1 MEWKS
6 RYFEAWVKHMETN
19 HADAFAL
26 SGGRRMKFKYPDVD
40 TANGLNDFMITFI
53 KWNGGNAR
61 RVNVVARKVKGRRVV
76 KSIRRGAADVIAS
89 IRGRSCMFEGKVGK
103 DTPSHWQ
110 LQEQERERAAHGVY
124 EFISTPGNFYAVYD
138 MIVAGEL

>member
-1 MEWKS
+1 
-6 RYFEAWVKHMETN
+6 METN

-40 TANGLNDFMITFI
+40 TANGLNDFIINFI

-61 RVNVVARKVKGRRVV
+61 RVNVVGRRVGKGRVV

-89 IRGRSCMFEGKVGK
+89 IKGRSCMFEGKVGK

-110 LQEQERERAAHGVY
+110 LEEQARERASGGVY
-124 EFISTPGNFYAVYD
+124 EFISTPEGFYEVYNR
-138 MIVAGEL
+138 IVNNEL